1 MPLPSKSPY
10 MYPAGLVFGSS
21 PGSRRITSTA
31 LAQDVSNSGHW
42 PSAPVQKVP
51 TAWKEFVEAYRK
63 PIIVGK
69 ADRGE
74 GKDTITVQ
82 QAHADA
88 TYKFIVEAP
97 RASTAVAAQAA
108 THPAGKPRHG
118 QQPST
123 CMAIRRSPACF
134 LEGQNHKTQWTQ
146 GQGCRVGRLATLNKQ
161 SKGFSLARALPGP
174 PSTRLASTYPPP
186 RTAPES
192 ELAALVPK
200 VDLISTASS

>member
-1 MPLPSKSPY
+1 MVS
-10 MYPAGLVFGSS
+10 AGASS
-21 PGSRRITSTA
+21 LGVLLDLGGSRQLRSPRTSA
-31 LAQDVSNSGHW
+31 IADIGPQPQCRSCSR
-42 PSAPVQKVP
+42 VP